1 MAASV
6 IWALIHQ
13 TGAVFM
19 LWNNLNKKSFVMKAK
34 KGYFVD
40 FVTFIQSSCIGCNFF
55 VRNTMYEN

>member
-1 MAASV
+1 
-6 IWALIHQ
+6 
-13 TGAVFM
+13 M